1 MLLSFPTA
9 GCREDVPEL
18 GAGSSCSQPC
28 PGGLGQRDRAV
39 PVSPSPWCWLPI
51 LRQGMGC
58 VPPFSPVLLPSQVIL
73 APQVEQSSRG
83 MGAVEMGPKP
93 HFQHHCS
100 SLFVSFQSHSTAGL
114 NYSSL
119 VSCRAGKWS
128 G

>member
-1 MLLSFPTA
+1 MERSSPFPQLGVGRT
-9 GCREDVPEL
+9 CQSSVP
-18 GAGSSCSQPC
+18 GSLCSQPC
-28 PGGLGQRDRAV
+28 PGGAGGRGTGLSLCPPAHGAGRE
-39 PVSPSPWCWLPI
+39 WGEC
-51 LRQGMGC
+51 
-58 VPPFSPVLLPSQVIL
+58 PPFSPVLLPSLVIL

-83 MGAVEMGPKP
+83 MGVVEMGLKP

-119 VSCRAGKWS
+119 VACCAGKWS